1 MQLAA
6 RETVFQGAEPQIPSS
21 EGIDSP
27 RGGSLREERLFSKR
41 GGRDKGR
48 GRRVTV
54 VRRSSSVLTGHFRVL
69 CETGR
74 CRRVRIPGG
83 GDSLRTGFPKRGQ
96 DSPGEGAERSLSRE
110 ASVESC

>member
-1 MQLAA
+1 VSLAA
-6 RETVFQGAEPQIPSS
+6 RETVPQDAEPRIPSS

-27 RGGSLREERLFSKR
+27 RGEALLRERLFSTR

-54 VRRSSSVLTGHFRVL
+54 ARRSSSVLTGRFRVFR
-69 CETGR
+69 ETGR
-74 CRRVRIPGG
+74 CRRVRVPGG
-83 GDSLRTGFPKRGQ
+83 GANLRVDFPKRDQ
-96 DSPGEGAERSLSRE
+96 DSPGEGAERSLSRA